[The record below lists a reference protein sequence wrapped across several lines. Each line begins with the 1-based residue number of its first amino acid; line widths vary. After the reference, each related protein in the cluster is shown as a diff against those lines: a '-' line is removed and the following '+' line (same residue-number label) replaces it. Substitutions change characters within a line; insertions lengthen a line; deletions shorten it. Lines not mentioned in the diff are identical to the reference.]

1 MTIAQVS
8 RRYGLSADTL
18 RYYERVGIL
27 PPVGRTPGGRRE
39 YTSTDCSWIELA
51 CCMRAAGLPVE
62 SLADYVRLAL
72 QGDGTIPAR
81 RQLLVEQRR
90 RLETQQQALQAALE
104 KLDYKIACYDQA
116 MVTGRLRWDAVPHK
130 QTRQT

>member
-27 PPVGRTPGGRRE
+27 PPVGRTPSGRRD
-39 YTSTDCSWIELA
+39 YTPNDCGWIELA

-62 SLADYVRLAL
+62 SLADYVRLTL
-72 QGDGTIPAR
+72 QGDDTIPAR
-81 RQLLVEQRR
+81 RQLLLAQRQ
-90 RLETQQQALQAALE
+90 RLQARQQALKDALD
-104 KLDYKIACYDQA
+104 KLDCKIARYDEALVAGHLDWQSD
-116 MVTGRLRWDAVPHK
+116 GGHPPLP
-130 QTRQT
+130 